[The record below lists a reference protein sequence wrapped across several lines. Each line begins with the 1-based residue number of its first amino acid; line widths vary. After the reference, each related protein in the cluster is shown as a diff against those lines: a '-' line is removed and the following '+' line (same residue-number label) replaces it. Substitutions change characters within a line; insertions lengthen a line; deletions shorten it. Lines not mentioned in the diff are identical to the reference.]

1 MSTDVSATTAISS
14 SHTLPNRVIT
24 RLNSA
29 SPLKGS
35 SRLSRPSRWLAPPAR
50 TTPVTAS
57 RFATGHYST
66 GAGRGME
73 SSAAPAS
80 VISLALVKRRGGI
93 SAKGEGVMAKYM
105 VLASY
110 TAEGTQGLLKEGAL
124 KRRAVVESL
133 VQGLG
138 GKLEA
143 FYFAFGENDVVV
155 ISDVP
160 DNVAAAAVS
169 LAVNAS
175 GAVNAR
181 TIVLMTPEEMDQAA
195 KMSVSYTAPG
205 R

>member
-1 MSTDVSATTAISS
+1 
-14 SHTLPNRVIT
+14 
-24 RLNSA
+24 
-29 SPLKGS
+29 
-35 SRLSRPSRWLAPPAR
+35 
-50 TTPVTAS
+50 
-57 RFATGHYST
+57 
-66 GAGRGME
+66 
-73 SSAAPAS
+73 
-80 VISLALVKRRGGI
+80 
-93 SAKGEGVMAKYM
+93 MAKYM

-160 DNVAAAAVS
+160 DNVAAVAVS

-175 GAVNAR
+175 GAVSAR